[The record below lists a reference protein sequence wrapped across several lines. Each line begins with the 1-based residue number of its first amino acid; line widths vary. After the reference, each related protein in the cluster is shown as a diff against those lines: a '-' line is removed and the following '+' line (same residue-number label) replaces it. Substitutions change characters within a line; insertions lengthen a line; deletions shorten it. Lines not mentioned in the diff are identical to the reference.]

1 MKIIAALLALALISH
16 YILKGSRKGRHHNE
30 EMECLVYRAFSLSD
44 QQTEVFMKMEDKAY
58 IDIARMTMKSIKT
71 ATLALED
78 YAPLQAN
85 IITALASELTRQTLK
100 KEGIKITD
108 ERAYMI
114 DSFIKSYLYNLDYN
128 SFKVER
134 RSGKR
139 KSAEEVNNK

>member
-1 MKIIAALLALALISH
+1 MKIIATLLALALIIH
-16 YILKGSRKGRHHNE
+16 YILKGDRKRRDHNK

-139 KSAEEVNNK
+139 AC